1 MSDDYVKIDGH
12 PGLVKD
18 TVSGVVL
25 NTDMTGLEAAKRKK
39 QALSEEKKR
48 LNKLENDVSEI
59 KRLLEKLV
67 NDN

>member
-1 MSDDYVKIDGH
+1 MTDGYVKVDGH

-39 QALSEEKKR
+39 QALSEDKKR
-48 LNKLENDVSEI
+48 LNKLEDDVSEI

>member
-1 MSDDYVKIDGH
+1 MSDDYVKVDGH

-18 TVSGVVL
+18 AVSGVVL
-25 NTDMTGLEAAKRKK
+25 NIDMTGLEAAKRKK
-39 QALSEEKKR
+39 QALSEDKNR

>member
-1 MSDDYVKIDGH
+1 MSDDYVKVDGH

-18 TVSGVVL
+18 AVSGVVL

-39 QALSEEKKR
+39 QALSEDKKR